1 VSEVM
6 LNVGEL
12 RELSL
17 PSGGGLEVFDA
28 LMEAPVDSEKLP
40 WDTGQM
46 DVLYG
51 KAHQYNLAVLEENAG
66 RLRSYFGDCGDP
78 VLVGY
83 AQALAEV
90 YSYVAAECYD
100 NNPANGFGAA
110 GDPVGMF
117 TEVGLLSSISLATGK
132 QAESFAEML
141 EAGLYSYKKI
151 YEASGGDVQKVIG
164 IYIDIASDRLA

>member
-1 VSEVM
+1 MSEVM

-12 RELSL
+12 RE
-17 PSGGGLEVFDA
+17 GGLEAFDA
-28 LMEAPVDSEKLP
+28 LMESPVDSEKLP
-40 WDTGQM
+40 WSTARM
-46 DVLYG
+46 DALYS

-66 RLRSYFGDCGDP
+66 RLRSYFGGCADP
-78 VLVGY
+78 MLVSYG
-83 AQALAEV
+83 QTLAEV
-90 YSYVAAECYD
+90 YSFVAAGCYD
-100 NNPANGFGAA
+100 NNPANGFGVA

-151 YEASGGDVQKVIG
+151 YEAFGGDVQKVVG
-164 IYIDIASDRLA
+164 IYIDVADERLV

>member
-1 VSEVM
+1 MSEVM

-12 RELSL
+12 RE
-17 PSGGGLEVFDA
+17 GGLEAFDA
-28 LMEAPVDSEKLP
+28 LMESPVDSEKLP
-40 WDTGQM
+40 WGTARM
-46 DVLYG
+46 STLYG
-51 KAHQYNLAVLEENAG
+51 KAHQYNLVVLEENAG

-78 VLVGY
+78 MLVSYG
-83 AQALAEV
+83 QTLAEV
-90 YSYVAAECYD
+90 YSFVAAGCYD
-100 NNPANGFGAA
+100 NNPANGFGVA

-151 YEASGGDVQKVIG
+151 YEAFGGDVQKVVG
-164 IYIDIASDRLA
+164 IYIDVADERLV

>member
-12 RELSL
+12 RE
-17 PSGGGLEVFDA
+17 GGLEAFDA

-40 WDTGQM
+40 WGTARM
-46 DVLYG
+46 DALYG

-100 NNPANGFGAA
+100 NNPANGFGVA

-117 TEVGLLSSISLATGK
+117 VEVGLLSSVSLGTGK
-132 QAESFAEML
+132 RAETFDEML

-151 YEASGGDVQKVIG
+151 YEAFGGDVQKVIG
-164 IYIDIASDRLA
+164 TYIDIASDRLA